1 MTFIKY
7 LGMRYLVIFCFLLL
21 AKCSI
26 IDEIEDQIIEEVIDE
41 IFDQDMKE
49 VKIDSSCSL

>member
-1 MTFIKY
+1 
-7 LGMRYLVIFCFLLL
+7 MRYLIIFYFLLF
-21 AKCSI
+21 ANCSI

-49 VKIDSSCSL
+49 GKIDSSCSL

>member
-1 MTFIKY
+1 MIFVKC
-7 LGMRYLVIFCFLLL
+7 LRMRYLIIFCFLLF
-21 AKCSI
+21 ANCSI

-49 VKIDSSCSL
+49 EKIDSSCSL

>member
-1 MTFIKY
+1 MKNLI
-7 LGMRYLVIFCFLLL
+7 IFSFLLFSN
-21 AKCSI
+21 CSI

-49 VKIDSSCSL
+49 KIDSSCSL

>member
-1 MTFIKY
+1 MAFIKY